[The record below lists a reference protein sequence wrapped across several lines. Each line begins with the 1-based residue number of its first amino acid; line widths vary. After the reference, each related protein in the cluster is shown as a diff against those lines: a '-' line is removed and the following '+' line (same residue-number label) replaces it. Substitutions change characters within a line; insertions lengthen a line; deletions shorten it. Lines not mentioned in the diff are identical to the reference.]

1 MFLFVQSGGDLIV
14 VENPE
19 HEAVNGEEEDVAV
32 DDVEDDEG
40 DLDIVQPSEQ
50 WQTLKPG
57 HALSVFL
64 HRAFSLVLNNDN
76 QS

>member
-1 MFLFVQSGGDLIV
+1 M
-14 VENPE
+14 VENAE

-32 DDVEDDEG
+32 DDVEDEG
-40 DLDIVQPSEQ
+40 DLDVVQPSEQ

-57 HALSVFL
+57 NALSVFL

>member
-14 VENPE
+14 VENAE

-32 DDVEDDEG
+32 DDVEDEG
-40 DLDIVQPSEQ
+40 DLDVVQPSEQ

-57 HALSVFL
+57 KALSVFL
-64 HRAFSLVLNNDN
+64 HRAFSLV

>member
-19 HEAVNGEEEDVAV
+19 HDSVNGEEEDVAV

-40 DLDIVQPSEQ
+40 DLDVVQPSEQ

>member
-1 MFLFVQSGGDLIV
+1 M
-14 VENPE
+14 VENTE

-40 DLDIVQPSEQ
+40 DLDVVQPSEQ

-57 HALSVFL
+57 NALSFFL
-64 HRAFSLVLNNDN
+64 HMAFSLVLNKDN

>member
-32 DDVEDDEG
+32 DDEG
-40 DLDIVQPSEQ
+40 DLDVVQPSEQ